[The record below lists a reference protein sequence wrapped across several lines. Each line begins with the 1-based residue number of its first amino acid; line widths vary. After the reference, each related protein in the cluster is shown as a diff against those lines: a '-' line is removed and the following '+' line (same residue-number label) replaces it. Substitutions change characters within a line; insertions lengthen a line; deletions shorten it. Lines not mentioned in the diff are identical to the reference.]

1 MPESKVVAVE
11 ELASS
16 EAKWVKLKK
25 CRYQDP
31 TGKEARRHHI
41 AQPVAILALLRSET
55 GKFPPS
61 TIIIEQ
67 FRAPVDR
74 YVVEL
79 PAGLISEGETPEETA
94 IRELEEETGFK
105 ASGVVQTSPLL
116 VCDPGMTNANMKLVT
131 VDVPFP
137 ENLEMPEQKLD
148 PGEFIQAR
156 IVEIAKLSAEL
167 KEYERKG
174 FVIDARLDHFA
185 SGFELA
191 EKLRQSTM

>member
-16 EAKWVKLKK
+16 EANVSGSLRNDRPGPRPALMA
-25 CRYQDP
+25 CM
-31 TGKEARRHHI
+31 A
-41 AQPVAILALLRSET
+41 VAILALLRSET

-94 IRELEEETGFK
+94 IRELEEETGFR

-174 FVIDARLDHFA
+174 FVVDARLDHFA